1 MHIKNDNPAYGAEL
15 EAFAG
20 IPTFMRQPASRN
32 LKGIDVA
39 VVGIPFDGGAASFR
53 SGTRMGP
60 RKIREYSLAIWGYNR
75 VLDVGPLDVL
85 KLVDYGDIAVQ
96 PPNIENTMGIIAR
109 DAQSIVNAG
118 VKMISLG
125 GDHSIS
131 YPLLKAHAA
140 RYGPLAL
147 VHFDSHCDTEEG
159 YCNHGTPFADAY
171 RAGLIDA
178 SAYVKVGIRGPIFY
192 SDELKNAERQGAR
205 IFTIERCLEDGIPA
219 VIKNIRDVIGDKR
232 VYVSLDIDVVDPAF
246 APGTGTPEV
255 GGFTSYQIL
264 QLVRGL
270 KGLNTV
276 GFDLVE
282 VSPPY
287 DSPGDITSIL
297 AANLAFEFLSLLA
310 LKRLEGRE
318 VEKIRR

>member
-1 MHIKNDNPAYGAEL
+1 MHIKNENPAYGAEL

-32 LKGIDVA
+32 LKGVDVA
-39 VVGIPFDGGAASFR
+39 IVGIPFDGGAASFR

-60 RKIREYSLAIWGYNR
+60 RKIREYSLAILGYNR
-75 VLDVGPLDVL
+75 VLNVAPLDVL

-96 PPNIENTMGIIAR
+96 PPNIETTMGIIAR
-109 DAQSIVNAG
+109 EAQPIVNAG
-118 VKMISLG
+118 IKMISLG

-140 RYGPLAL
+140 KYGPLAL

-178 SAYVKVGIRGPIFY
+178 SAYIKVGIRGSIFH
-192 SDELKNAERQGAR
+192 SDELKNAEHQGAR

-219 VIKNIRDVIGDKR
+219 VIEHIHEVIGDKR
-232 VYVSLDIDVVDPAF
+232 VYVSLDIDVVDPAY

-255 GGFTSYQIL
+255 GGLTSYQIM

-310 LKRLEGRE
+310 LQQLEGQE
-318 VEKIRR
+318 A

>member
-1 MHIKNDNPAYGAEL
+1 MEEPLHIKNDNPAYGADL

-32 LKGIDVA
+32 LKGMDVA
-39 VVGIPFDGGAASFR
+39 MVGIPFDGGAASFR

-75 VLDVGPLDVL
+75 VLNVAPLDVL

-96 PPNIENTMGIIAR
+96 PPNIETTMGLIAR
-109 DAQSIVNAG
+109 DAQTIVNAG

-140 RYGPLAL
+140 KYGPLAL

-159 YCNHGTPFADAY
+159 YCNHGTSFADAFK
-171 RAGLIDA
+171 AGLID
-178 SAYVKVGIRGPIFY
+178 SRAYIKVGIRGSIFY
-192 SDELKNAERQGAR
+192 SDELKNAEQQGAR
-205 IFTIERCLEDGIPA
+205 IMTIERCLEDGIPA
-219 VIKNIRDVIGDKR
+219 VIENIHNVIGDKK
-232 VYVSLDIDVVDPAF
+232 VYVSLDIDVVDPAY

-287 DSPGDITSIL
+287 DSPGEITSVL

-310 LKRLEGRE
+310 LQRL
-318 VEKIRR
+318 V

>member
-1 MHIKNDNPAYGAEL
+1 LHIKNDNPAYGAEL

-32 LKGIDVA
+32 LKGMDVA
-39 VVGIPFDGGAASFR
+39 VVGIPFDGGAASYR

-60 RKIREYSLAIWGYNR
+60 RKIRESSLIIWGYNR
-75 VLDVGPLDVL
+75 LLDVAPLDVL
-85 KLVDYGDIAVQ
+85 ELVDYGDIAIE
-96 PPNIENTMGIIAR
+96 PPNIETTMGLIVR
-109 DAQSIVNAG
+109 DAQTIINAG
-118 VKMISLG
+118 VRMIALG

-140 RYGPLAL
+140 RYGPLAV
-147 VHFDSHCDTEEG
+147 VHFDSHCDTEGG
-159 YCNHGTPFADAY
+159 YRNHGTPFADAFES
-171 RAGLIDA
+171 GLIDTG
-178 SAYVKVGIRGPIFY
+178 AYVKAGIRGPIFH
-192 SDELKNAERQGAR
+192 SEELSIAEGQGAR

-219 VIKNIRDVIGDKR
+219 VIEQIHDIIGDKQT
-232 VYVSLDIDVVDPAF
+232 YVSLDIDVVDPAY

-287 DSPGDITSIL
+287 DSPGEITSIL
-297 AANLAFEFLSLLA
+297 AANLVFEFLSLLA
-310 LKRLEGRE
+310 LKKLGG
-318 VEKIRR
+318 

>member
-1 MHIKNDNPAYGAEL
+1 MHIKNDNPAYGADL

-60 RKIREYSLAIWGYNR
+60 RKIRECSLTIWGYNR
-75 VLDVGPLDVL
+75 VLDVDPLDVL
-85 KLVDYGDIAVQ
+85 KLVDFGDIAVQ
-96 PPNIENTMGIIAR
+96 PPNIETTMGIIAR

-140 RYGPLAL
+140 RYGPMAV
-147 VHFDSHCDTEEG
+147 VHFDSHCDTEGG
-159 YCNHGTPFADAY
+159 YRNHGTPFADAFN
-171 RAGLIDA
+171 AGLIDA
-178 SAYVKVGIRGPIFY
+178 GAYIKVGSRGPVFH
-192 SDELKNAERQGAR
+192 SGELKIAEEQGAR
-205 IFTIERCLEDGIPA
+205 ILTIARCLEHGIPA
-219 VIKNIRDVIGDKR
+219 VIENIHDVIGDKK
-232 VYVSLDIDVVDPAF
+232 VYVSLDIDVVDPAY

-255 GGFTSYQIL
+255 GGFTSYQIM

-310 LKRLEGRE
+310 LQRL
-318 VEKIRR
+318 V

>member
-1 MHIKNDNPAYGAEL
+1 VHIKNVNPAYGAEL

-32 LKGIDVA
+32 LKDIDVA

-60 RKIREYSLAIWGYNR
+60 RKIRECSLAIWGYNR

-85 KLVDYGDIAVQ
+85 NLVDYGDIAVQ
-96 PPNIENTMGIIAR
+96 PPNIETTMGIIAR

-147 VHFDSHCDTEEG
+147 VHFDSHCDTEDG
-159 YCNHGTPFADAY
+159 YRNHGTPFADAFK
-171 RAGLIDA
+171 AGLIDA
-178 SAYVKVGIRGPIFY
+178 GSYIKIGIRGPLFH
-192 SDELKNAERQGAR
+192 SGELENAERQGAR
-205 IFTIERCLEDGIPA
+205 IFTIERCFEDGIPA
-219 VIKNIRDVIGDKR
+219 VIENIHDVIGDKR
-232 VYVSLDIDVVDPAF
+232 VYVSLDIDAVDPAY

-310 LKRLEGRE
+310 LKRLER
-318 VEKIRR
+318 